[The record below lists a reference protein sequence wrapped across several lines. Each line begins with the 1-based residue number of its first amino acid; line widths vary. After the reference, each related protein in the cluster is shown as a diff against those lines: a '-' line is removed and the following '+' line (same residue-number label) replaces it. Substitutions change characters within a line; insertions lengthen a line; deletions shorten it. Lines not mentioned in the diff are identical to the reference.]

1 MCYAVRAMRTDDL
14 SLPDDM
20 DLLKAMVRAM
30 AEKTSVLEEENAALK
45 ARSHDAEERTKRL
58 MQILKAYDRARFG
71 RRSEKLGS
79 ARAGADED
87 AQQAF
92 VFEEIVTGI
101 AALRAQTGQG
111 RGTGE
116 TRAPRPR
123 KGFPPH
129 LERVEV
135 VIEPE
140 DLPEHAGREKV
151 LIGEDISERLD
162 VIPAK
167 FRVIVTRR
175 PKYAFKGWDG
185 VIQAVAP
192 AHIIESGLPTE
203 ALLAQ
208 IAVSKYADGL
218 PLFRQEGIYARDGVE
233 IDRRL
238 MAQWMGRVSFE
249 LEILAAHVLDEIL
262 KGPRVFA
269 DETSLP
275 TLAPG
280 TGAVK
285 KAWLWAYARDD
296 STFGGS
302 GPPMVAYRFE
312 DSRSG
317 ECVRRH
323 LGGYGGILQVDG
335 YAAYNQL
342 VRKDGGNDGPRLAG
356 CWAHSRRRF
365 FELHTAGDSQ
375 VATTTV
381 ERMAELWKLEAE
393 LRGQSS
399 EARAAARQAISAPI
413 VAELFT
419 LWQQTLPRISGKSKL
434 AEAIR
439 YAIARR
445 EIFERFLTDGLIELD
460 SNIVERAIRPQ
471 TITRKNSLF
480 AGSDGGGRTWATIA
494 TLLQTCKMNNVD
506 PAAWLTQTLERV
518 ANQWPSAKI
527 DALMPWNYS
536 PGTASAPRLPSATRP
551 GVSITVFGR
560 GCEASLAF
568 LWCGISAWTRRSEI
582 ASWHFRLPCNRRLCR
597 VRRALPFR
605 RHLRRRLH
613 GPCQAHVRRYP
624 SAAWFRVCRAS
635 HR

>member
-1 MCYAVRAMRTDDL
+1 MPATGKLQLVEAVIEHFDGAPVGERGRWSDEFKARAV
-14 SLPDDM
+14 
-20 DLLKAMVRAM
+20 A
-30 AEKTSVLEEENAALK
+30 AALEPGVNVSAL
-45 ARSHDAEERTKRL
+45 ARRL
-58 MQILKAYDRARFG
+58 GISPPELFG
-71 RRSEKLGS
+71 WRK
-79 ARAGADED
+79 
-87 AQQAF
+87 AF
-92 VFEEIVTGI
+92 VKNQNADTPVGAPTPMVEIVV
-101 AALRAQTGQG
+101 
-111 RGTGE
+111 GE
-116 TRAPRPR
+116 
-123 KGFPPH
+123 
-129 LERVEV
+129 V
-135 VIEPE
+135 
-140 DLPEHAGREKV
+140 
-151 LIGEDISERLD
+151 
-162 VIPAK
+162 
-167 FRVIVTRR
+167 
-175 PKYAFKGWDG
+175 
-185 VIQAVAP
+185 
-192 AHIIESGLPTE
+192 
-203 ALLAQ
+203 
-208 IAVSKYADGL
+208 
-218 PLFRQEGIYARDGVE
+218 
-233 IDRRL
+233 
-238 MAQWMGRVSFE
+238 
-249 LEILAAHVLDEIL
+249 IL

-527 DALMPWNYS
+527 AALMPWNYS
-536 PGTASAPRLPSATRP
+536 PGTASAPRLP
-551 GVSITVFGR
+551 
-560 GCEASLAF
+560 L
-568 LWCGISAWTRRSEI
+568 L
-582 ASWHFRLPCNRRLCR
+582 
-597 VRRALPFR
+597 
-605 RHLRRRLH
+605 
-613 GPCQAHVRRYP
+613 Y
-624 SAAWFRVCRAS
+624 VCRG
-635 HR
+635 